1 MPLRISLKARERL
14 VINGAIIRNG
24 GRMADLLIETDCKF
38 IRESEIIRE
47 SEADTP
53 AKKLCV
59 TLQVI
64 HLADNPTEA
73 KALLLEQSAETLQI
87 MPSAAPYLLEIQDW
101 LARGHTYPA
110 LRSGR
115 HLMYHERDLMAERGE
130 GVQAA

>member
-14 VINGAIIRNG
+14 VINGAVIRNG
-24 GRMADLLIETDCKF
+24 GRVADLLIETACQF

-64 HLADNPTEA
+64 HLADDPTDA
-73 KALLLEQSAETLQI
+73 KALLMAQSAEVLQI
-87 MPSAAPYLLEIQDW
+87 MPSAAPFLLEIQDW
-101 LARGHTYPA
+101 LAGGHTYPA

-115 HLMYHERDLMAERGE
+115 HLVYHERNMMADQNK
-130 GVQAA
+130 GVRAA

>member
-1 MPLRISLKARERL
+1 MPLRISLKPHERL
-14 VINGAIIRNG
+14 IINGASIRNG
-24 GRMADLLIETDCKF
+24 GRTADLLMESHCKF
-38 IRESEIIRE
+38 LRESEIIHE
-47 SEADTP
+47 SDADTP

-64 HLADNPTEA
+64 HLVDDPTEA
-73 KALLLEQSAETLQI
+73 KALLLAQSAEVLQM
-87 MPSAAPYLLEIQDW
+87 MPSATPFLLEIQDW
-101 LARGHTYPA
+101 LALGHTYPA

>member
-14 VINGAIIRNG
+14 IINGAVIRNG
-24 GRMADLLIETDCKF
+24 GRMADLLIETACQF
-38 IRESEIIRE
+38 LRESEIIHE

-53 AKKLCV
+53 VKKLCV

-64 HLADNPTEA
+64 HLADDPTDA
-73 KALLLEQSAETLQI
+73 KALLLAQSAEVLQI
-87 MPSAAPYLLEIQDW
+87 MPSAAPFLLEIQDW
-101 LARGHTYPA
+101 LARGYTYSA

-115 HLMYHERDLMAERGE
+115 HLMYHERDLMVQRSE